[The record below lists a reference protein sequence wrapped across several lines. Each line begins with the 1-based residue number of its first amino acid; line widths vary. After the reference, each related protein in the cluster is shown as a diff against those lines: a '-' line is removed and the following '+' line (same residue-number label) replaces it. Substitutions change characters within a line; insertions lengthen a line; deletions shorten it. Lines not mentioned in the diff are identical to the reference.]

1 MRLDYAME
9 LVTVE
14 CERLIRALG
23 ELSGGDRGL
32 DRLNAVER
40 ACWEEL
46 RRAALRGMEV
56 FRVTSSVT
64 SEEECSGK

>member
-14 CERLIRALG
+14 CERLIGALA

-32 DRLNAVER
+32 DRLNDVER
-40 ACWEEL
+40 ACWDEL
-46 RRAALRGMEV
+46 RRAALRGIDV
-56 FRVTSSVT
+56 FRVTQRGVR
-64 SEEECSGK
+64 EEP